1 LNAPERRILVVDDEP
16 YIVDLVRL
24 ALEREQ
30 FLVDEA
36 SNGVEA
42 VRKVRE
48 LMPDLVVLDVM
59 MPEMDGFEAL
69 KEIRAISN
77 TPVIM
82 LTVQAT
88 EPDRVRGLELG
99 ADDYLAKP
107 FSHREL
113 LGRIKAVLR
122 RTEGANPAS
131 LRNVTQI
138 DDDLSVDWDK
148 REVIVRGEPV
158 RLRPTE
164 YKLLYHLVQNAGRL
178 MPHDSLLTR
187 VWGREYRDDTQLLRL
202 YVTYLRQ
209 KIEPNPSSPRYILNE
224 RGLGYRFRELAQPGQ
239 RTPP

>member
-1 LNAPERRILVVDDEP
+1 MTTAPDRKILVVDDEP
-16 YIVDLVRL
+16 HIVDLLRL
-24 ALEREQ
+24 ALERERFQ
-30 FLVDEA
+30 VEEA
-36 SNGVEA
+36 TNGAEA

-69 KEIRAISN
+69 QEIREIS
-77 TPVIM
+77 TVPVIM

-113 LGRIKAVLR
+113 VGRIRAVLR
-122 RTEGANPAS
+122 RTESAAPLPA
-131 LRNVTQI
+131 RNVVAV
-138 DDDLSVDWDK
+138 DDYLSVDFDR
-148 REVIVRGEPV
+148 REVVVDGQRI

-164 YKLLYHLVQNAGRL
+164 YKLLYQLVQNAGRL
-178 MPHDSLLTR
+178 MSHDALLTR
-187 VWGREYRDDTQLLRL
+187 VWGREYRDDNQLLRL

-209 KIEPNPSSPRYILNE
+209 KIEPDPSNPRYILNE
-224 RGLGYRFRELAQPGQ
+224 RGLGYRFRDTADQPL
-239 RTPP
+239 